1 MVKTVVDN
9 FIELSLEDKTKEG
22 DTPLML
28 AVLANNIEIAKYLLD
43 SGSNINARENEGA
56 TPLLAAAANGFVDLL
71 MFLIDRGTRIGTL
84 DFEG

>member
-43 SGSNINARENEGA
+43 SGTNINARENEGS

-71 MFLIDRGTRIGTL
+71 IFLIDSGANIDSRN
-84 DFEG
+84 F

>member
-1 MVKTVVDN
+1 MVKTVVDS

-43 SGSNINARENEGA
+43 SGSNINARENEGS

-71 MFLIDRGTRIGTL
+71 IFLIDSGANIDSRN
-84 DFEG
+84 F

>member
-43 SGSNINARENEGA
+43 SGSNINARENEGS

-71 MFLIDRGTRIGTL
+71 VFLIDSGANIDSRN
-84 DFEG
+84 F

>member
-43 SGSNINARENEGA
+43 SGSNINARENEGS

-71 MFLIDRGTRIGTL
+71 IFLIDSGANIDSRN
-84 DFEG
+84 F

>member
-28 AVLANNIEIAKYLLD
+28 AALANNIEIAKYLLD
-43 SGSNINARENEGA
+43 SGSKINARENDGS

-71 MFLIDRGTRIGTL
+71 IFLIDSGANIDSRN
-84 DFEG
+84 F